1 MICLY
6 EYGSVLSEAGGVRLR
21 LHVRAA
27 DKGECGNCFSV
38 VTYNESSL
46 CQNKY
51 PAGIIVDNK
60 TANSEDADTYIFI
73 RVSCTW
79 GQWRG

>member
-1 MICLY
+1 MWISFIR
-6 EYGSVLSEAGGVRLR
+6 GRWSEKQAACE
-21 LHVRAA
+21 RAA

-60 TANSEDADTYIFI
+60 TASSEDADIIIFI